1 MLKSFL
7 SKNFYK
13 IKLGLEGMNILLFFV
28 LAIKRSLSIL
38 ILNSNWEI
46 GEAKKDKKVAIIEA
60 YPPTSPKTSKRPY
73 VFLKK
78 YNC

>member
-1 MLKSFL
+1 
-7 SKNFYK
+7 
-13 IKLGLEGMNILLFFV
+13 MNILLFFV

-46 GEAKKDKKVAIIEA
+46 GEAKIEKKVAKIEA
-60 YPPTSPKTSKRPY
+60 IPPTSLKTSKSPY

-78 YNC
+78 DNC